1 MARGHLE
8 VDVVAAGGASGNLVQ
23 QLLKLR
29 CAGCSA
35 VRHAQP
41 VAQHIGLAWPGQGLQ
56 RGDGRGLAG
65 QRQILR
71 SHFVQQALRLR
82 GVGGTARKGGPECRK
97 SLVQCRQQAGANQ
110 VACVAFIRVA
120 GVFYKNVALL

>member
-8 VDVVAAGGASGNLVQ
+8 VNVMASGGASGNLLQ

-35 VRHAQP
+35 VGHAQP
-41 VAQHIGLAWPGQGLQ
+41 VAQHIGLAWPGHGLQ
-56 RGDGRGLAG
+56 RGDGWGLANES
-65 QRQILR
+65 QVLR
-71 SHFVQQALRLR
+71 SHFFQQALRLR

-97 SLVQCRQQAGANQ
+97 SLMHCRQQAGANQ

-120 GVFYKNVALL
+120 GVFYKGVAMR